1 MQHPHLVVI
10 GASAGGI
17 ETLRELVKRL
27 PCGFP
32 AAIAIVLHTA
42 PHSPGV
48 LHEIPGRAGPLAAI
62 SPGATERL
70 RPGCIYV
77 APPDFHLLVEP
88 GMLRITKDPR
98 EKCFRPAI
106 DPLFRTA
113 AQVYGPR
120 AIGVIL
126 TGSLDDGTAG
136 LWAIKCLGGTAVVQ
150 APADAQVPSMPESAI
165 RHVAVDDIL
174 PLADIPALLMSLVS
188 RPAAMGEAAGRHAGA
203 VVHQT
208 HREPRTGSRW
218 DR

>member
-126 TGSLDDGTAG
+126 TGSLDDGPPAG
-136 LWAIKCLGGTAVVQ
+136 GRSSASAGPRWCRRRPTRRFRPCRRALSATWR
-150 APADAQVPSMPESAI
+150 SMTSC
-165 RHVAVDDIL
+165 R
-174 PLADIPALLMSLVS
+174 S
-188 RPAAMGEAAGRHAGA
+188 RTYRPC
-203 VVHQT
+203 
-208 HREPRTGSRW
+208 
-218 DR
+218 